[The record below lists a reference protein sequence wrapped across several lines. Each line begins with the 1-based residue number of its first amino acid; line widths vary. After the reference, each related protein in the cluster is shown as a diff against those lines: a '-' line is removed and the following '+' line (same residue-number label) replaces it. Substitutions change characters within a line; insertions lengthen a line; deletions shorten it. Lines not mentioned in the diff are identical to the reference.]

1 MNEDRRE
8 KIMGYLKETRLGA
21 FRRVYDEVL
30 TKCLKARKGPE
41 EFLLDL
47 LEQEIAARRV
57 SALKNRTKNAKFP
70 QVKDLDSFKESSGFD
85 KTSLYIR
92 EIPEKDID
100 KYFRLLGPYD
110 KAGGFSIEGVGSI
123 VFDNV
128 NGSYFNVLGLPMGKL
143 QELFRK
149 IDLDLLDFVR

>member
-8 KIMGYLKETRLGA
+8 KIMEYLRETRLGT

-57 SALKNRTKNAKFP
+57 
-70 QVKDLDSFKESSGFD
+70 
-85 KTSLYIR
+85 
-92 EIPEKDID
+92 
-100 KYFRLLGPYD
+100 
-110 KAGGFSIEGVGSI
+110 
-123 VFDNV
+123 VFC
-128 NGSYFNVLGLPMGKL
+128 NGILTPVVIQF
-143 QELFRK
+143 
-149 IDLDLLDFVR
+149 